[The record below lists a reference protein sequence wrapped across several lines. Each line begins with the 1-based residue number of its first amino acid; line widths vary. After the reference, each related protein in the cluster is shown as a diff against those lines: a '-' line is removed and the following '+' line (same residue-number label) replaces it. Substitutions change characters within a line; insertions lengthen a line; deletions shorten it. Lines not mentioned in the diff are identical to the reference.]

1 MKVTR
6 TTFVG
11 RGRRCEGGIKGR
23 LGRQQCGKGRRER
36 MGRGRLRGRGE
47 LRIAAADD
55 ESVGQGPEQQTA
67 DGEAA
72 EEGISLKG
80 LGQLVKMGL
89 GTISGDITEINLDDP
104 KRTVVMELEANNFE
118 VRGGPLERGAARAV
132 HFAKCRRWLR
142 S

>member
-1 MKVTR
+1 
-6 TTFVG
+6 
-11 RGRRCEGGIKGR
+11 
-23 LGRQQCGKGRRER
+23 

-55 ESVGQGPEQQTA
+55 ESAGQGPEQQTA